1 MLADLW
7 HWRLSWQGN
16 GCGIDIALVVKELR
30 SQVEQMETT
39 LGPYHDM
46 SRRFQEMVGP
56 QMKTLQD
63 AVVAMKPQ
71 FDAMAKMASGAAEA
85 MEKAVRTWA
94 PKLNPSKKPAAEEK
108 KPGPDEMH

>member
-1 MLADLW
+1 M
-7 HWRLSWQGN
+7 
-16 GCGIDIALVVKELR
+16 VKELR

-94 PKLNPSKKPAAEEK
+94 PKLNPSKKPEPEEK
-108 KPGPDEMH
+108 KPGPDEMD